1 MHKSLAWIRATTYP
15 RSPEYA
21 VTEPTAL
28 RQSIDQATV
37 AILRW
42 GQKLPVGFRSLAGL
56 LLMLGGVFGFLPILG
71 FWMFPLGLALIA
83 LDIPW
88 TRSRMQ
94 AWIDRIEK
102 RIRSTASQHRANNR

>member
-1 MHKSLAWIRATTYP
+1 M
-15 RSPEYA
+15 
-21 VTEPTAL
+21 TEPNRL
-28 RQSIDQATV
+28 RQSIDQATIT
-37 AILRW
+37 ILRW
-42 GQKLPVGFRSLAGL
+42 GQKLPVGVRSVAGL

-94 AWIDRIEK
+94 AWIYRIET
-102 RIRSTASQHRANNR
+102 RIRSSAG

>member
-1 MHKSLAWIRATTYP
+1 MADLKP
-15 RSPEYA
+15 
-21 VTEPTAL
+21 L

-37 AILRW
+37 TILQW
-42 GQKLPVGFRSLAGL
+42 GQRLPVGVRSIAGL

-88 TRSRMQ
+88 TRSRIQ
-94 AWIDRIEK
+94 HWI
-102 RIRSTASQHRANNR
+102 IRVEARVKSTATRRRANNH